1 MRLRLTFDSAHNG
14 GHPIA
19 REWDLPAFHSD
30 GKTLTDQCEM
40 RQGFIKRAEEHRADL
55 AGRYPEEHALVYV
68 GNGNLGAN
76 FDFVAWSGGV
86 LYHLADE
93 LVFKQPYTCLVS
105 WKDGR
110 ITVEDFWFAYEN
122 GTVIVLR
129 KMDNTIQDVTEEV
142 SFTTSGQSLVRGGE
156 ALPLPHIAEQWYDT
170 RHLVAPLRVT
180 LNGTMLFVPNAQLQH
195 GLLRKAL
202 CQPVHIRLE
211 AEINEHTTLPLTTS
225 GWLHAARESSVA
237 FSKATAFLRACG
249 ILKEHENPEE
259 PSVLIR
265 LEETAERLLSD
276 ALREAG
282 YQLVEHSRPLR
293 EGEVRFA
300 SSTGTWSS
308 FSKKR
313 SISTM
318 SSYVGRRGPA
328 GSSSLQASRGKKA
341 RCSPM
346 RRRSSPKSLR
356 CRKRYCSIMVG
367 MCGCGTVGRTSCPLA
382 RGAKRSAR
390 SWF

>member
-1 MRLRLTFDSAHNG
+1 MMTANFTQMTWPWIVRWHPNGRLRLHLTFDSAHNG

-19 REWDLPAFHSD
+19 REWDLPAFHAD

-93 LVFKQPYTCLVS
+93 PVFKQPYTCLVS

-110 ITVEDFWFAYEN
+110 ITVEDLWFAHEN

-156 ALPLPHIAEQWYDT
+156 ALSLPHIAEQWYDT

-180 LNGTMLFVPNAQLQH
+180 LKWDRAFRPKRPTPAWAAPQG
-195 GLLRKAL
+195 
-202 CQPVHIRLE
+202 
-211 AEINEHTTLPLTTS
+211 TLPARPYSPGS
-225 GWLHAARESSVA
+225 G
-237 FSKATAFLRACG
+237 
-249 ILKEHENPEE
+249 
-259 PSVLIR
+259 
-265 LEETAERLLSD
+265 D
-276 ALREAG
+276 
-282 YQLVEHSRPLR
+282 Q
-293 EGEVRFA
+293 
-300 SSTGTWSS
+300 
-308 FSKKR
+308 
-313 SISTM
+313 
-318 SSYVGRRGPA
+318 
-328 GSSSLQASRGKKA
+328 
-341 RCSPM
+341 
-346 RRRSSPKSLR
+346 
-356 CRKRYCSIMVG
+356 
-367 MCGCGTVGRTSCPLA
+367 
-382 RGAKRSAR
+382 
-390 SWF
+390 